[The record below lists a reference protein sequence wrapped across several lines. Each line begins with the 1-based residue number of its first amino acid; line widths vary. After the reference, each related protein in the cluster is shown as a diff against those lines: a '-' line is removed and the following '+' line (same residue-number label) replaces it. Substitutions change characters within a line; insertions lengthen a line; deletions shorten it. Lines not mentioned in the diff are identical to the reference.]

1 MRSLKLVLLILLSL
15 FSTDISAKIYICVDE
30 QGKRHYSDKRCPTT
44 PGKVSQ
50 SYAMTNRVV
59 APQNVIAYSSVLK
72 LARESL
78 ALLMILEPTDS
89 TYINLYDDVSV
100 AQRRHSNFINNP
112 DRSRFRGYNPLGLA
126 SQKRLIAGLSS
137 ACREQG
143 HMSICGAIEGNSWF
157 SSQATDFFQIKSQSQ
172 TNASQHCDKA
182 TRAHAGGVI
191 SLEMRNSFCLA
202 N

>member
-1 MRSLKLVLLILLSL
+1 MRCLKLILLILLP
-15 FSTDISAKIYICVDE
+15 FIITDISAKIFICVDE

-44 PGKVSQ
+44 SGKVSQ

-59 APQNVIAYSSVLK
+59 APQNVITYSAVLK

-78 ALLMILEPTDS
+78 ALLMILEPNDS
-89 TYINLYDDVSV
+89 TYINLYDDVST

-112 DRSRFRGYNPLGLA
+112 DRRRFRGYNPLGLA
-126 SQKRLIAGLSS
+126 SQNRLIAGLSS

-157 SSQATDFFQIKSQSQ
+157 SSQATDFFKISNQSQ
-172 TNASQHCDKA
+172 
-182 TRAHAGGVI
+182 
-191 SLEMRNSFCLA
+191 
-202 N
+202 